1 MGIGEIWGI
10 IFVIVFAV
18 IMLYSIQAKDDD
30 KWNFPNALVVSIL
43 WPLFFILF
51 ALAACWDLWNMLTR
65 R

>member
-1 MGIGEIWGI
+1 MGIGEIWSI

-18 IMLYSIQAKDDD
+18 IMLYSIQAKDED
-30 KWNFPNALVVSIL
+30 KWDFPNTLVVSIF
-43 WPLFFILF
+43 WPLFFILL